1 MPRRPAGRAVRRS
14 ANRPI
19 EFVGSRRLDRVTR
32 GWPTS
37 PNVAIRGADY
47 RRAAD
52 LDDPEV

>member
-1 MPRRPAGRAVRRS
+1 
-14 ANRPI
+14 
-19 EFVGSRRLDRVTR
+19 LDRVTR

-37 PNVAIRGADY
+37 PHVAIRGADY